1 VRRKTKI
8 IATLGPAVANP
19 EAISRLVEAGMDV
32 ARLNF
37 SHGTHKDH
45 EQNLQWVHDASEK
58 HGRSV
63 AILQDIQGPKIRVG
77 TFPDSA
83 ITLESG
89 DEVSLLSGEDEAAR
103 GEIFIKYLDRVSNLG
118 PGDVIQLLDGR
129 ISLEITS
136 TQTGIRATVVQ
147 GGELRNRQGA
157 AFPGLEVD
165 LPAITDKDREDL
177 RAGVEMGV
185 DLLAA
190 SFVGNAGDVRDVR
203 SLAGDIPVIAKLE
216 RTVAYRALDEIV
228 READGVMVAR
238 GDLGVELSWAA
249 LPRVQKDII
258 ARTNAGGKISITATE
273 MLESMKESHR
283 PTRAE
288 VTDVANAVF
297 DGTDAVML
305 SAETAIGTYPIRS
318 VEVMNIICRE
328 AEKSP
333 ELHLIT
339 EDTFIAHAARFP
351 SAIAKAAVEVT
362 HNLGIT
368 NLACFTESGS
378 TARLLSKYRPAAD
391 IIAFT
396 NNEPTFRRMAG
407 YWGVRPR
414 LIGRHET
421 TDDLIIAAGEA
432 LIDEGV
438 VEPGE
443 HVVMVAG
450 IPPNQGAQTNLVQIH
465 RVGSGLAGGSTR
477 RG

>member
-8 IATLGPAVANP
+8 IATLGPAVAD
-19 EAISRLVEAGMDV
+19 AHSISSLVEAGMDV
-32 ARLNF
+32 ASLNF
-37 SHGTHKDH
+37 SHGGHADH
-45 EQNLQWVHDASEK
+45 RQNLRWVHEASEK
-58 HGRSV
+58 NGRAV
-63 AILQDIQGPKIRVG
+63 EVLQDIQGPKIRVG
-77 TFPDSA
+77 TFPDGVV
-83 ITLESG
+83 TLEAG
-89 DEVSLLSGEDEAAR
+89 DEVWLLSGEEEASP
-103 GEIFIKYLDRVSNLG
+103 GEVYIKYLDRVANLAG
-118 PGDVIQLLDGR
+118 GDVIQLLDGH
-129 ISLEITS
+129 ISLEVSS
-136 TQTGIRATVVQ
+136 TESGVKATVIQ
-147 GGELRNRQGA
+147 GGQLRDRQGA

-165 LPAITDKDREDL
+165 LPAITNKDRRDL
-177 RAGVEMGV
+177 EAGVAMGV
-185 DLLAA
+185 DAVAA
-190 SFVGNAGDVRDVR
+190 SFVSNAADVREVR
-203 SLAGDIPVIAKLE
+203 ELAGGIPVIAKLE
-216 RTVAYRALDEIV
+216 RAVGYRALDEII

-273 MLESMKESHR
+273 MLESMKESFR

-305 SAETAIGTYPIRS
+305 SAETAVGKFPIRA
-318 VEVMNIICRE
+318 VEVMNSICLE

-333 ELHLIT
+333 ELHVLT

-362 HNLGIT
+362 HNLGIQ
-368 NLACFTESGS
+368 NLACFTETGS
-378 TARLLSKYRPAAD
+378 TARLLSKYRPNAD

-421 TDDLIIAAGEA
+421 TDDLIVAAGEA
-432 LIDEGV
+432 LIAEGV

-465 RVGSGLAGGSTR
+465 RVGSGLKRDSSR
-477 RG
+477 

>member
-1 VRRKTKI
+1 MRRKTKI
-8 IATLGPAVANP
+8 IATLGPAVASP
-19 EAISRLVEAGMDV
+19 DAISELVEAGMDV

-37 SHGTHKDH
+37 SHGTHADH
-45 EQNLQWVHDASEK
+45 EQNLAWVHAAAER
-58 HGRSV
+58 HGHAV
-63 AILQDIQGPKIRVG
+63 AVLQDIQGPKIRVG
-77 TFPDSA
+77 RFPGSSV
-83 ITLESG
+83 TLEAG
-89 DEVSLLSGEDEAAR
+89 EAVTLLSGEEEASP
-103 GEIFIKYLDRVSNLG
+103 GEIYIKYLDRVENLAS
-118 PGDVIQLLDGR
+118 GDLIQLFDGR
-129 ISLEITS
+129 ITLEVSSIDS
-136 TQTGIRATVVQ
+136 AVRATIVQ
-147 GGELRNRQGA
+147 GGELRDRQGA
-157 AFPGLEVD
+157 AFPGLAVD
-165 LPAITDKDREDL
+165 LPAITEQDRDDL
-177 RAGVEMGV
+177 RAGVAMGV
-185 DLLAA
+185 DLVAA
-190 SFVGNAGDVRDVR
+190 SFVGSAADVRDVR
-203 SLAGDIPVIAKLE
+203 DLAGEIPVIAKLE
-216 RTVAYRALDEIV
+216 RTVAYRALDEII
-228 READGVMVAR
+228 READGIMVAR

-258 ARTNAGGKISITATE
+258 ARTNAGGKLAITATE

-305 SAETAIGTYPIRS
+305 SAETAVGKFPIRS
-318 VEVMNIICRE
+318 VEVMDVICRE

-333 ELHLIT
+333 ELHLMT
-339 EDTFIAHAARFP
+339 DDTFIAHAARFP

-362 HNLGIT
+362 HNLGIP

-378 TARLLSKYRPAAD
+378 TARLLSKYRPDAD

-414 LIGRHET
+414 LIGRHDT
-421 TDDLIIAAGEA
+421 TDDLIIAAGEE
-432 LIDEGV
+432 LIAEGV

-465 RVGSGLAGGSTR
+465 RVGSGLGGGRASR
-477 RG
+477 

>member
-1 VRRKTKI
+1 MRRKTKI
-8 IATLGPAVANP
+8 IATLGPAVASLD
-19 EAISRLVEAGMDV
+19 AISRLVEAGMDV

-37 SHGTHKDH
+37 SHGAHADH
-45 EQNLQWVHDASEK
+45 RQNLEWVHAASEK
-58 HGRSV
+58 HGRAV
-63 AILQDIQGPKIRVG
+63 AVLQDIQGPKIRVG
-77 TFPDSA
+77 TFPGSHV
-83 ITLESG
+83 TLQAG
-89 DEVSLLSGEDEAAR
+89 DEVRLLAGDEQAAR
-103 GEIFIKYLDRVSNLG
+103 GEIYIKYLDHVSNLG
-118 PGDVIQLLDGR
+118 AGDVIQLLDGR
-129 ISLEITS
+129 MSLEVNS
-136 TQTGIRATVVQ
+136 TATGVRATVIQ
-147 GGELRNRQGA
+147 GGKLADRQGA

-165 LPAITDKDREDL
+165 LPAITDKDRADL
-177 RAGVEMGV
+177 VAGVEMGV
-185 DLLAA
+185 DLVAA
-190 SFVGNAGDVRDVR
+190 SFVGNAADVRDVR
-203 SLAGDIPVIAKLE
+203 ELAGDTPVIAKLE
-216 RTVAYRALDEIV
+216 RSVAYRALDEIV

-258 ARTNAGGKISITATE
+258 ARTNAGGKMSITATE
-273 MLESMKESHR
+273 MLESMKVSHR

-305 SAETAIGTYPIRS
+305 SAETATGKYPIRA
-318 VEVMNIICRE
+318 VEVMDVICQE

-333 ELHLIT
+333 ELHLMT
-339 EDTFIAHAARFP
+339 EDAFIAHVARFP

-362 HNLGIT
+362 HNLGIS
-368 NLACFTESGS
+368 NLACFTESGN
-378 TARLLSKYRPAAD
+378 TARLLSKYRPEAD

-414 LIGRHET
+414 LIGRYDT

-432 LIDEGV
+432 LIAEGV
-438 VEPGE
+438 VEAGE

-465 RVGSGLAGGSTR
+465 RVGSGLKRT
-477 RG
+477 

>member
-1 VRRKTKI
+1 MRRKTKI
-8 IATLGPAVANP
+8 IATLGPAVASFDG
-19 EAISRLVEAGMDV
+19 ISRLVEAGMDV

-37 SHGTHKDH
+37 SHGAHSDH
-45 EQNLQWVHDASEK
+45 AQHLEWVHAACDK

-63 AILQDIQGPKIRVG
+63 AVLQDIQGPKIRVG
-77 TFPDSA
+77 TFPGSS
-83 ITLESG
+83 ITLEAG
-89 DEVSLLSGEDEAAR
+89 DDVTLLPGEQEAAR
-103 GEIFIKYLDRVSNLG
+103 GEIFIKYLDCVENLG
-118 PGDVIQLLDGR
+118 PGDIIELLDGR
-129 ISLEITS
+129 ISLEVSS
-136 TQTGIRATVVQ
+136 TDAGIRATVIQ
-147 GGELRNRQGA
+147 GGKLRDRQGA
-157 AFPGLEVD
+157 AFPGLAVN
-165 LPAITDKDREDL
+165 LPAVTDKDRTDL
-177 RAGVEMGV
+177 LAGVEMGV
-185 DLLAA
+185 DMVAA
-190 SFVGNAGDVRDVR
+190 SFVSGADDIRDVR
-203 SLAGDIPVIAKLE
+203 ELAGDIPVIAKLE
-216 RTVAYRALDEIV
+216 RTVAYRALDEII

-258 ARTNAGGKISITATE
+258 ARTNAGGKLSITATE

-305 SAETAIGTYPIRS
+305 SAETAIGKYPIRS
-318 VEVMNIICRE
+318 VEVMDVICQE
-328 AEKSP
+328 AERSP
-333 ELHLIT
+333 ELHLLK
-339 EDTFIAHAARFP
+339 EDMFIAHAARFP

-362 HNLGIT
+362 HNLGIP

-378 TARLLSKYRPAAD
+378 TARLLSKYRPQAD

-407 YWGVRPR
+407 FWGVRPR
-414 LIGRHET
+414 LIGRHDT
-421 TDDLIIAAGEA
+421 TDDLIVAAGEA
-432 LIDEGV
+432 LIAEGV

-465 RVGSGLAGGSTR
+465 RVGSGLKRT
-477 RG
+477 

>member
-1 VRRKTKI
+1 MRRKTKI
-8 IATLGPAVANP
+8 IATLGPAVASP
-19 EAISRLVEAGMDV
+19 DAISRLVEAGMDV

-37 SHGTHKDH
+37 SHGTHDDH
-45 EQNLQWVHDASEK
+45 KQNLQWVYEASEK

-63 AILQDIQGPKIRVG
+63 AVLQDIQGPKIRVG
-77 TFPDSA
+77 TFPDSS
-83 ITLESG
+83 ITLEPG
-89 DEVSLLSGEDEAAR
+89 DEVTLLSGEDEASR
-103 GEIFIKYLDRVSNLG
+103 GEIFIKYLDRVANLAS
-118 PGDVIQLLDGR
+118 GDMIQLLDGR
-129 ISLEITS
+129 ISLEVKS
-136 TQTGIRATVVQ
+136 TGTGVRATVVQ

-165 LPAITDKDREDL
+165 LPAITDKDRLDL
-177 RAGVEMGV
+177 EAGVEMGV
-185 DLLAA
+185 DLVAA

-203 SLAGDIPVIAKLE
+203 ELAGDIPVIAKLE
-216 RTVAYRALDEIV
+216 RAIAYRALDEIV
-228 READGVMVAR
+228 RESDGVMVAR

-273 MLESMKESHR
+273 MLESMKENHR

-305 SAETAIGTYPIRS
+305 SAETAVGKYPIRS
-318 VEVMNIICRE
+318 VEVMDVICRE

-333 ELHLIT
+333 ELHLMT

-378 TARLLSKYRPAAD
+378 TARLLSKYRPEAD

-396 NNEPTFRRMAG
+396 NNEPTFRQMAG

-414 LIGRHET
+414 LIGRHDT

-432 LIDEGV
+432 LIAEGV

>member
-1 VRRKTKI
+1 MRRKTKI
-8 IATLGPAVANP
+8 IATLGPAVAD
-19 EAISRLVEAGMDV
+19 AQSISDLVEAGMDV

-37 SHGTHKDH
+37 SHGEHHDHK
-45 EQNLQWVHDASEK
+45 QNLRWVHEASEK
-58 HGRSV
+58 HGRAV
-63 AILQDIQGPKIRVG
+63 EVLQDIQGPKIRVG
-77 TFPDSA
+77 TFPDGA
-83 ITLESG
+83 ISLEAGQQVTLQ
-89 DEVSLLSGEDEAAR
+89 SGEEEAAR
-103 GEIFIKYLDRVSNLG
+103 GEVFIKYLDRVANLAV
-118 PGDVIQLLDGR
+118 GDVIQLLDGR
-129 ISLEITS
+129 ISLEVSS
-136 TQTGIRATVVQ
+136 TTTGVKATVIQ
-147 GGELRNRQGA
+147 GGELADRQGA

-165 LPAITDKDREDL
+165 LPAITKKDRRDL
-177 RAGVEMGV
+177 EAGVAIGV
-185 DLLAA
+185 DAVAA
-190 SFVGNAGDVRDVR
+190 SFVSNAADVREVR
-203 SLAGDIPVIAKLE
+203 ALAGDIPVIAKLE
-216 RTVAYRALDEIV
+216 RAVGYRSLDEII

-273 MLESMKESHR
+273 MLESMKESFR

-305 SAETAIGTYPIRS
+305 SAETAVGKYPIRS
-318 VEVMNIICRE
+318 VEVMNFICEE

-333 ELHLIT
+333 ELHVMT

-351 SAIAKAAVEVT
+351 SAIAKAAVEVA
-362 HNLGIT
+362 HNLGIH
-368 NLACFTESGS
+368 NLACFTETGS
-378 TARLLSKYRPAAD
+378 TARLLSKYRPDAD

-414 LIGRHET
+414 LIGRYET
-421 TDDLIIAAGEA
+421 TDDLIAAAGEA
-432 LIDEGV
+432 LIVEGV
-438 VEPGE
+438 VEAGE

-465 RVGSGLAGGSTR
+465 RVGSGLKRDSSR
-477 RG
+477 

>member
-8 IATLGPAVANP
+8 IATLGPAVASP
-19 EAISRLVEAGMDV
+19 DAISRLVEAGMDV

-37 SHGTHKDH
+37 SHGSHDDH
-45 EQNLQWVHDASEK
+45 RQNLEWVHQASEK
-58 HGRSV
+58 HGRAV
-63 AILQDIQGPKIRVG
+63 AVLQDIQGPKIRVG
-77 TFPDSA
+77 TFA
-83 ITLESG
+83 GGHAVLEKGEQVTLR
-89 DEVSLLSGEDEAAR
+89 SGEDQASP
-103 GEIFIKYLDRVSNLG
+103 GEVFIKYLDRVTDLK
-118 PGDVIQLLDGR
+118 PGAIIQLFDGR
-129 ISLEITS
+129 ISLEVAS
-136 TQTGIRATVVQ
+136 TGTGVRATVIQ
-147 GGELRNRQGA
+147 GGEVRDRQGA
-157 AFPGLEVD
+157 AFPGLAVD
-165 LPAITDKDREDL
+165 LPAITDKDRGDL
-177 RAGVEMGV
+177 RAGLDMGV
-185 DLLAA
+185 DMVAA
-190 SFVGNAGDVRDVR
+190 SFVGNAEDVRQVR
-203 SLAGDIPVIAKLE
+203 ALAGDVPVIAKLE
-216 RTVAYRALDEIV
+216 RSVGYRALDEIV

-238 GDLGVELSWAA
+238 GDLGVELSWAV

-273 MLESMKESHR
+273 MLESMKESFR

-305 SAETAIGTYPIRS
+305 SAETAVGKFPVRA
-318 VEVMNIICRE
+318 VEVMNIICLE

-339 EDTFIAHAARFP
+339 EDAFIAHVARFP

-362 HNLGIT
+362 HNLGIP

-396 NNEPTFRRMAG
+396 NHEPTFRRMAG
-407 YWGVRPR
+407 FWGVRPR
-414 LIGRHET
+414 LIGRYDT

-432 LIDEGV
+432 LIAEGV

-465 RVGSGLAGGSTR
+465 RVGSGLKRT
-477 RG
+477 

>member
-1 VRRKTKI
+1 MRRKTKI

-19 EAISRLVEAGMDV
+19 DAISGLVEAGMDV

-37 SHGTHKDH
+37 SHGTHADH
-45 EQNLQWVHDASEK
+45 QKNLEWVHAAAEK
-58 HGRSV
+58 HGRAV
-63 AILQDIQGPKIRVG
+63 AVLQDIQGPKIRVG
-77 TFPDSA
+77 TFPGTSVNLEA
-83 ITLESG
+83 GEEVTL
-89 DEVSLLSGEDEAAR
+89 LPGEGEATR
-103 GEIFIKYLDRVSNLG
+103 GEIYIKYLDCVENFG

-129 ISLEITS
+129 ITLEVSS
-136 TQTGIRATVVQ
+136 TESGVRASIIQ
-147 GGELRNRQGA
+147 GGELRDRQGA
-157 AFPGLEVD
+157 AFPGLVVD

-185 DLLAA
+185 DAVAA
-190 SFVGNAGDVRDVR
+190 SFVGNAADVRDVR
-203 SLAGDIPVIAKLE
+203 ELAGDIPVIAKLE

-258 ARTNAGGKISITATE
+258 ARTNAGGKLSITATE
-273 MLESMKESHR
+273 MLESMKDSHR

-305 SAETAIGTYPIRS
+305 SAETAVGKYPVRS
-318 VEVMNIICRE
+318 VEVMDVICRE

-333 ELHLIT
+333 ELHLMT

-378 TARLLSKYRPAAD
+378 TARLLSKYRPDAD

-414 LIGRHET
+414 LIGRHDT
-421 TDDLIIAAGEA
+421 TDELIIAAGEA
-432 LIDEGV
+432 LIAEGV

-465 RVGSGLAGGSTR
+465 RVGSGLGGGSR
-477 RG
+477 RQ

>member
-1 VRRKTKI
+1 
-8 IATLGPAVANP
+8 
-19 EAISRLVEAGMDV
+19 
-32 ARLNF
+32 
-37 SHGTHKDH
+37 
-45 EQNLQWVHDASEK
+45 
-58 HGRSV
+58 
-63 AILQDIQGPKIRVG
+63 
-77 TFPDSA
+77 
-83 ITLESG
+83 
-89 DEVSLLSGEDEAAR
+89 
-103 GEIFIKYLDRVSNLG
+103 
-118 PGDVIQLLDGR
+118 
-129 ISLEITS
+129 
-136 TQTGIRATVVQ
+136 
-147 GGELRNRQGA
+147 
-157 AFPGLEVD
+157 
-165 LPAITDKDREDL
+165 
-177 RAGVEMGV
+177 MGV
-185 DLLAA
+185 DVVAA
-190 SFVGNAGDVRDVR
+190 SFVGNAADLRDVR
-203 SLAGDIPVIAKLE
+203 ELAGDIPVIAKLE
-216 RTVAYRALDEIV
+216 RTVAYRALDEII

-258 ARTNAGGKISITATE
+258 ARTNAGGKISVTATE
-273 MLESMKESHR
+273 MLESMKDSHR

-305 SAETAIGTYPIRS
+305 SAETAVGKYPIRS
-318 VEVMNIICRE
+318 VEVMDVICRE

-333 ELHLIT
+333 ELHLMT

-378 TARLLSKYRPAAD
+378 TARLLSKYRPGAD

-407 YWGVRPR
+407 FWGVRPR

-421 TDDLIIAAGEA
+421 TDDLIIAAGDA
-432 LIDEGV
+432 LIAEGV

-465 RVGSGLAGGSTR
+465 RVGSGLGGGSSR
-477 RG
+477 R